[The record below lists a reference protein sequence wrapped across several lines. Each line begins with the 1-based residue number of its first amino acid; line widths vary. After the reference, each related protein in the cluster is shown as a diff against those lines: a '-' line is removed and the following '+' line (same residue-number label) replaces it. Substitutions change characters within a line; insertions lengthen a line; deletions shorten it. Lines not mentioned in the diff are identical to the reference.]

1 MRVKSLLCVF
11 FLLLMV
17 GGVFAQVQTGSAY
30 PKREFRAAWIQSVN
44 GQFRGMPTEK
54 LKQNLIGQL
63 NSCRSRNQC
72 HNFPGTSRSG
82 CSVCFQTGT
91 VESFPYRSA
100 G

>member
-1 MRVKSLLCVF
+1 MA
-11 FLLLMV
+11 

-63 NSCRSRNQC
+63 NSLQKARINAIIFQVR
-72 HNFPGTSRSG
+72 PGSG
-82 CSVCFQTGT
+82 CSVCFQTNRG
-91 VESFPYRSA
+91 VVSYRSA

>member
-11 FLLLMV
+11 FLLLMA

-54 LKQNLIGQL
+54 LKQNLAVYVLKLTGSIRKMIADVTHIRRSQIG
-63 NSCRSRNQC
+63 RA
-72 HNFPGTSRSG
+72 H
-82 CSVCFQTGT
+82 V
-91 VESFPYRSA
+91 
-100 G
+100 